1 MAQPIIVSAI
11 WDAEAKVWIAESD
24 GVPGLATGADTLEGL
39 IEKLKVAIPELL
51 AENGIPFEADKL
63 PFKIEAERS
72 EFVLR
77 PGFETPG

>member
-51 AENGIPFEADKL
+51 AEDGIPFEGDRL
-63 PFKIEAERS
+63 RFKIEAERS
-72 EFVLR
+72 EFANVAA
-77 PGFETPG
+77 